1 MCAVPHRLVID
12 GEVSDAAPELE
23 KRLPRVTIPL
33 VLLDCILDGLLRQVV
48 LQLEGSDRQAID
60 ERAQIERQLRLVTA
74 VAKLAGHAEA
84 VFRILLLS
92 LAIPWGWRPEE
103 QREVVGTMAKA
114 MPQDINRASL
124 SDLSL
129 QA

>member
-1 MCAVPHRLVID
+1 MGRPLMNVPK
-12 GEVSDAAPELE
+12 SSA
-23 KRLPRVTIPL
+23 K
-33 VLLDCILDGLLRQVV
+33 
-48 LQLEGSDRQAID
+48 
-60 ERAQIERQLRLVTA
+60 LRLVTA

-84 VFRILLLS
+84 VFRILLLQPCS
-92 LAIPWGWRPEE
+92 LPWGWRPEE